1 MGGTRASRSSTG
13 RAGEDAALKYLN
25 SRDYQLLARNYRC
38 HLGEVDLIMRRGDRL
53 VFVEVRSKS
62 GTRFGL
68 PQESVGA
75 AKLSRLR
82 RIAEYYLGFEL
93 RGGWP
98 GPVGLEVVAVSFSPS
113 GQVERI
119 EHITDIQ

>member
-1 MGGTRASRSSTG
+1 MGGTKTSKSSAG
-13 RAGEDAALKYLN
+13 RAGEDTALKYL
-25 SRDYQLLARNYRC
+25 SERDYQLLARNYRC

-62 GTRFGL
+62 GTRFGQ

-82 RIAEYYLGFEL
+82 RIAEYYLGVEL
-93 RGGWP
+93 RGGWA
-98 GPVGLEVVAVSFSPS
+98 GPVGLEVVAVSFSPT
-113 GQVERI
+113 GQVEKI
-119 EHITDIQ
+119 EHITDIR

>member
-1 MGGTRASRSSTG
+1 MVGAKTSRTSTG
-13 RAGEDAALKYLN
+13 RAGEDAALKYLS
-25 SRDYQLLARNYRC
+25 SRHYHLLARNYRC
-38 HLGEVDLIMRRGDRL
+38 HLGEVDLIMSRGDKL

-62 GTRFGL
+62 GTRFGQ

-93 RGGWP
+93 RGGWS
-98 GPVGLEVVAVSFSPS
+98 GPVGLEVVAVNFSPS